1 VPRFDLYRPRG
12 VQGLLLDV
20 QSNFTSSLATRVVVP
35 LLPAKDVPAPLR
47 DLHPVFRIGDHDLL
61 MATQLL
67 AAVPKRELGR
77 AVGNLEAERD
87 AITRAFDMLLIG
99 F

>member
-1 VPRFDLYRPRG
+1 MPRFDLYRPRG
-12 VQGLLLDV
+12 TQGLLLDV

-35 LLPAKDVPAPLR
+35 LVPLKDVPAPLR
-47 DLHPVFRIGDHDLL
+47 GLHPVFLIEDRELL

-67 AAVPKRELGR
+67 AAVPRRELGR
-77 AVGNLEAERD
+77 PVGNLSQEHD
-87 AITRAFDMLLIG
+87 TITRALDILFTG